1 MEISPD
7 MKLVSIPI
15 SLPYWTETSYRPSQG
30 TLNIDG
36 VTYRKVMEKYSNDSI
51 HILVLED
58 KASDKLTA
66 DMADWVKSMSSTE
79 SDTSGKINF
88 LNSIAK
94 DYLSLAEVV
103 IPENT
108 FSLNSIEYFFFQEGL
123 STRILEINAPPPQA

>member
-1 MEISPD
+1 M
-7 MKLVSIPI
+7 
-15 SLPYWTETSYRPSQG
+15 
-30 TLNIDG
+30 
-36 VTYRKVMEKYSNDSI
+36 MEKYSNDSI